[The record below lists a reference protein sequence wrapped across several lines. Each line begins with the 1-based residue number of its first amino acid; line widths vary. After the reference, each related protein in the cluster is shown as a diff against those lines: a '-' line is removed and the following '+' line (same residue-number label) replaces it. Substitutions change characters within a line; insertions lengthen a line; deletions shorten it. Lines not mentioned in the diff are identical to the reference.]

1 MNNSLNYRLFDDT
14 LVKEDNLLS
23 VFEDIHDYIYANDGL
38 SPQQTLEEFIK
49 ILFLKIVD
57 EQSSLYHFSALF
69 NHEESIINNIS
80 DLFLTTK
87 KNYPDVFDIDDKIR
101 LSSASLKYALYKLKD
116 IALLSSSTDAKGLAF
131 QKFLSHREKDGHGQ
145 FFTPAPVIDF
155 CVSMLNISCDDKVID
170 PACGSAGFLLSSLKY
185 IQAHYVNVDLSRII
199 QNNLYGIEINKSV
212 ARLAK
217 MKLFLE
223 SNVLPNIICANA
235 LVDNIALDGK
245 FDVVLANPPFGA
257 KISEEVILKQF
268 DLGHKL
274 SIENDVLIKKTIL
287 NNQNGD
293 ILFLERCLKLLKPK
307 GRMAI
312 VLPNGNFENPSLD
325 YLREYIKV
333 KADILAVVNLPQET
347 FIPYGTGVKTS
358 VLFLQ
363 KKSKD
368 ENFKKSI
375 FFSRITKLGY
385 QGNKNGSPIYKKDNY
400 GKEVRNKNN
409 DFILDEDF
417 SFVINQYAC
426 FNRHQDFVESENIFV
441 LNGGD
446 LKNRFDFDFYQP
458 KNRRLITNLQANGAV
473 KLGDICELV
482 KQKSKKLK
490 SLDATIAYVELSDI
504 NTHGYEII
512 NATEY
517 KVYELPSRASYDL
530 QENDIITAVAGNSV
544 GTKKHATALVSTEY
558 AETICTNGFRVLRN
572 VSIDKYFLLFYLK
585 SDLFLQQVFMYRT
598 GAAIPNISDTDL
610 ANVLVY
616 LPSQKVMDEIS
627 QKVRTAIELR
637 QQSVDILSQLEIT
650 I

>member
-1 MNNSLNYRLFDDT
+1 MNNSLNYQLFDDA

-38 SPQQTLEEFIK
+38 SSQQTLEEFIK

-57 EQSSLYHFSALF
+57 EQLNQYNFSVIL
-69 NHEESIINNIS
+69 NQKDNLNNAIA

-87 KNYPDVFDIDDKIR
+87 KNYPDIFDIDDKVR

-116 IALLSSSTDAKGLAF
+116 IALLSSSTDVKGLAF

-145 FFTPAPVIDF
+145 FFTPVPVIDF
-155 CVSMLNISCDDKVID
+155 CVSMLNISCHDKVID

-185 IQAHYVNVDLSRII
+185 IKSHNINIDLASII
-199 QNNLYGIEINKSV
+199 QKNLYGIEINKSV

-235 LVDNIALDGK
+235 LVEHMSLDGQ

-257 KISEEVILKQF
+257 KISEESVLNQF
-268 DLGHKL
+268 DLGYKL
-274 SIENDVLIKKTIL
+274 SIENGSVIRKTVLS
-287 NNQNGD
+287 NQNGD
-293 ILFLERCLKLLKPK
+293 ILFLEKCLKLLKPN

-325 YLREYIKV
+325 YLREYIKI
-333 KADILAVVNLPQET
+333 KSDILAVVNLPQET

-358 VLFLQ
+358 IIFLQ
-363 KKSKD
+363 KKNNTV
-368 ENFKKSI
+368 ENNKI

-385 QGNKNGSPIYKKDNY
+385 QGNKNGSPIYKKDSF
-400 GKEVRNKNN
+400 GKEIRNKNN

-417 SFVINQYAC
+417 SFVISEYAC
-426 FNRHQDFVESENIFV
+426 FSRHKDFFESENLFV
-441 LNGGD
+441 LDSRD

-458 KNRRLITNLQANGAV
+458 KNRLLIANLQKSGAV
-473 KLGDICELV
+473 KLSDICEVV
-482 KQKSKKLK
+482 KHKSKKLK
-490 SLDATIAYVELSDI
+490 LLDTTIAYVELSDI
-504 NTHGYEII
+504 NTHAYEII

-530 QENDIITAVAGNSV
+530 QEDDIVTAVAGNSL
-544 GTKKHATALVSTEY
+544 GTKKHATALVSKEY

-572 VSIDKYFLLFYLK
+572 IKIDKYFLLFYLK
-585 SDLFLQQVFMYRT
+585 SNLFLQQVFMYRT
-598 GAAIPNISDTDL
+598 GAAIPNISDADL
-610 ANVLVY
+610 ANILVY
-616 LPSQKVMDEIS
+616 LPSQKVMEDIS

-637 QQSVDILSQLEIT
+637 QQSVDILSKLKIN

>member
-1 MNNSLNYRLFDDT
+1 MNNSLNYQLFDDA

-57 EQSSLYHFSALF
+57 EQLNQYNFSVIL
-69 NHEESIINNIS
+69 NQKDNLNNAIA

-87 KNYPDVFDIDDKIR
+87 KNYPDIFDIDDKVR
-101 LSSASLKYALYKLKD
+101 LSSVSLKYALYKLKD
-116 IALLSSSTDAKGLAF
+116 IALLSSSTDVKGLAF

-145 FFTPAPVIDF
+145 FFTPVPVIDF
-155 CVSMLNISCDDKVID
+155 CVSMLNISCHDKVID

-185 IQAHYVNVDLSRII
+185 IKSHNINIDLASII
-199 QNNLYGIEINKSV
+199 QKNLYGIEINKSV

-235 LVDNIALDGK
+235 LVEHMSLDGQ

-257 KISEEVILKQF
+257 KISEEAVLNQF

-274 SIENDVLIKKTIL
+274 SMENGSVIRKTVLS
-287 NNQNGD
+287 NQNGD
-293 ILFLERCLKLLKPK
+293 ILFLEKCLKLLKPK

-325 YLREYIKV
+325 YLREYIKI
-333 KADILAVVNLPQET
+333 KSDILAVVNLPQET

-358 VLFLQ
+358 IIFLQ
-363 KKSKD
+363 KKNNTV
-368 ENFKKSI
+368 ENNKI

-385 QGNKNGSPIYKKDNY
+385 QGNKNGSPIYKKDSF
-400 GKEVRNKNN
+400 GKEIRNNNN

-417 SFVINQYAC
+417 SFVISEYAC
-426 FNRHQDFVESENIFV
+426 FSRDKDFFESENLFV
-441 LNGGD
+441 LDSRD

-458 KNRRLITNLQANGAV
+458 KNRLLIANLQKSGAV
-473 KLGDICELV
+473 KLSDICEVV
-482 KQKSKKLK
+482 KHKSKKLK
-490 SLDATIAYVELSDI
+490 LLDTTIAYVELSDI
-504 NTHGYEII
+504 NTHAYEII

-530 QENDIITAVAGNSV
+530 QEDDIITAVAGNSL
-544 GTKKHATALVSTEY
+544 GTKKHATALVSKEY

-572 VSIDKYFLLFYLK
+572 IKIDRYFLLFYLK

-598 GAAIPNISDTDL
+598 GAAIPNISDADL
-610 ANVLVY
+610 ANILVY
-616 LPSQKVMDEIS
+616 LPSQKVMEDIS

-637 QQSVDILSQLEIT
+637 QQSVDILSKLKIN